1 MADEEKIQIYHNA
14 MCSKSRE
21 GMCMLEEV
29 GDEVEIVEYTKNPL
43 TEEQL
48 SELIAKLGI
57 RPKQLDQSDDQIP
70 RIDGTPDCG
79 ERKQG
84 SDWPSTNIDY
94 RTYSIII
101 LFFCFKNLIF
111 FFLFFFLFFFFSPS
125 V

>member
-21 GMCMLEEV
+21 GMCMLEEL

-57 RPKQLDQSDDQIP
+57 RPKQLVRTKEEIYKTKFADRKMTPKQWIKAMIKYPELMERPIVVKGNKAVIGRPPTLITELIQS
-70 RIDGTPDCG
+70 
-79 ERKQG
+79 
-84 SDWPSTNIDY
+84 
-94 RTYSIII
+94 
-101 LFFCFKNLIF
+101 
-111 FFLFFFLFFFFSPS
+111 
-125 V
+125 